1 MLSNLTTNKNQKKK
15 GNDFMSEFKFIKTI
29 VIITV
34 IAVCFVLYGRHM
46 ESRGYSEGFDK
57 AVKSAEL
64 LSDSGGTYTI
74 RFGSNS
80 HIHEYEW
87 SKEAY

>member
-1 MLSNLTTNKNQKKK
+1 
-15 GNDFMSEFKFIKTI
+15 MSEFKFIKTI
-29 VIITV
+29 VIVAV

-46 ESRGYSEGFDK
+46 KSKGYSEGFDK

-80 HIHEYEW
+80 HIYDYEW
-87 SKEAY
+87 SDGAYYDFFRANND

>member
-1 MLSNLTTNKNQKKK
+1 MKEL
-15 GNDFMSEFKFIKTI
+15 KFIKSI
-29 VIITV
+29 LIIAI

-46 ESRGYSEGFDK
+46 EFIGRSEGFDK

-64 LSDSGGTYTI
+64 LSDCGGTYTI

-80 HIHEYEW
+80 HIYNYEW
-87 SKEAY
+87 SDGAYYDFFRANNNQN